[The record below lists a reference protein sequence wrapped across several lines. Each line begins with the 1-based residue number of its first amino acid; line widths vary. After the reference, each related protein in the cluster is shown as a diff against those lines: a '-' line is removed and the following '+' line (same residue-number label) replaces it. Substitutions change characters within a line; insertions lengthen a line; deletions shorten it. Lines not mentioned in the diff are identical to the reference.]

1 MTKLVQGDITK
12 PRSAAT
18 SRGDRMIV
26 ARDRM
31 LSESLT
37 GCVGLR
43 TLRLTVSSPTRGPAY
58 PMSGR
63 GGPVALAGPDQR
75 P

>member
-1 MTKLVQGDITK
+1 MRSAPHTAVRGAAPALQGARGPAHGFRVTRTE

-18 SRGDRMIV
+18 SRGDRMTV

-43 TLRLTVSSPTRGPAY
+43 KRERKAAS
-58 PMSGR
+58 
-63 GGPVALAGPDQR
+63 ALP
-75 P
+75 